1 MEKEMIKNGNN
12 SNNIFYNMLY
22 VMLCIHRWLNMIEI
36 FEVRKMDYVN
46 NVSEGI
52 CAYRT
57 VKQAIHRIHKLNAE
71 YGGEEKPFYLDRK
84 VIEWNTLKK

>member
-1 MEKEMIKNGNN
+1 
-12 SNNIFYNMLY
+12 
-22 VMLCIHRWLNMIEI
+22 MIEI

-52 CAYRT
+52 CAYKT

-84 VIEWNTLKK
+84 VIE